1 MVTCDLPDM
10 YDLRP
15 AGIHTALK
23 PVGIYI
29 YIYQV
34 NPSYPC
40 YILTQQ
46 LASTVLPTVR

>member
-29 YIYQV
+29 SGESLVSMLYTY
-34 NPSYPC
+34 
-40 YILTQQ
+40 TT
-46 LASTVLPTVR
+46 AS